1 MKSEKYWEI
10 HFRLEKNY
18 LLLSYVYIS
27 SFLGHFKKN
36 NEVEMVGTGFC
47 GLKTPRWST
56 NVLLFGAS

>member
-47 GLKTPRWST
+47 GLKTPR
-56 NVLLFGAS
+56 